1 MNELERA
8 QRVNERQ
15 PLRDEPRYPD
25 VHVQL
30 SGRDGNT
37 GAIMGYVSDA
47 LKRAG
52 HGDAVNEWRTA
63 VMSAESYDEVL
74 RLAMNW
80 VEVS

>member
-1 MNELERA
+1 MDELEKW
-8 QRVNERQ
+8 QRLNERQ
-15 PLRDEPRYPD
+15 PLLDEPRFPD
-25 VHVQL
+25 VSVQL

-52 HGDAVNEWRTA
+52 HGDVIDEWRLA
-63 VMSAESYDEVL
+63 VMGAESYDEVL

-80 VEVS
+80 VRVS